1 MTWQPG
7 KNEIGRLLVD
17 KELLKTIGDLELVD
31 VLFALADEASLWDAT
46 RKAFTA
52 TLQAQGLRPSNVGG
66 HRTVVSAALAQF
78 TGSFPSVVKQLPRML
93 KIRNAIE
100 YPEVGYVAL
109 DHETLI
115 EDLTHAENAL
125 RACRGVLP
133 MLTIF

>member
-31 VLFALADEASLWDAT
+31 VLFALADEALTGARNALDADLLNVAYASLWDAT

-66 HRTVVSAALAQF
+66 HRTVISASAALC
-78 TGSFPSVVKQLPRML
+78 
-93 KIRNAIE
+93 
-100 YPEVGYVAL
+100 
-109 DHETLI
+109 
-115 EDLTHAENAL
+115 
-125 RACRGVLP
+125 CRC
-133 MLTIF
+133 